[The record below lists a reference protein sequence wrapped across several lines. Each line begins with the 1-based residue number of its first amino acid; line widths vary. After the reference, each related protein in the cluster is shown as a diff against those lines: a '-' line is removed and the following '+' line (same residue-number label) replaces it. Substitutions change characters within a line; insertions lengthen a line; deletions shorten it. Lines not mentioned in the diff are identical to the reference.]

1 MYQVTFQK
9 SCESGSYT
17 IRLESWQKVIRWLG
31 RYSGISQVYIMA
43 EDPQPREGVYDQG
56 QTERLSC
63 R

>member
-9 SCESGSYT
+9 SRESGSYT
-17 IRLESWQKVIRWLG
+17 IRLESWQKVVRWLG

-43 EDPQPREGVYDQG
+43 EEAQSGDGVYDQRQAEG
-56 QTERLSC
+56 VSC